1 MVPSTWPPR
10 STRARSAKRPAPD
23 PGGIF
28 RYATAGAALALV
40 GWLVVSGR
48 ALPARLGQLAV
59 LSGAVLVF
67 TYIGRLYDFITPAH
81 RPTLFPPLLHGL
93 VLHPALY
100 LWLGRLLR
108 PPAVLQE

>member
-1 MVPSTWPPR
+1 M
-10 STRARSAKRPAPD
+10 
-23 PGGIF
+23 
-28 RYATAGAALALV
+28 
-40 GWLVVSGR
+40 SGR

-81 RPTLFPPLLHGL
+81 RPILFPPLLYGL

-100 LWLGRLLR
+100 VWLGRLLR
-108 PPAVLQE
+108 PPAVLAD